1 MSTRPLKTH
10 GRQLVLLLI
19 VGIGLA
25 TTTVGQQLKAK
36 ITVVPETGF
45 VTVEMSG
52 APKSAW
58 SFRDTYA
65 AVLGLGNRVE
75 QFLALEE
82 DGSEVPLRKI
92 APGQFTSTKAVTRVR
107 YRMKLS

>member
-36 ITVVPETGF
+36 ITVIPETGF
-45 VTVEMSG
+45 VAVEMSG
-52 APKSAW
+52 VEKSAW
-58 SFRDTYA
+58 SFADTYA
-65 AVLGLGNRVE
+65 GILGLGNRVE

-82 DGSEVPLRKI
+82 DGSEVPLRKVQ
-92 APGQFTSTKAVTRVR
+92 PGQFASTRVV
-107 YRMKLS
+107 